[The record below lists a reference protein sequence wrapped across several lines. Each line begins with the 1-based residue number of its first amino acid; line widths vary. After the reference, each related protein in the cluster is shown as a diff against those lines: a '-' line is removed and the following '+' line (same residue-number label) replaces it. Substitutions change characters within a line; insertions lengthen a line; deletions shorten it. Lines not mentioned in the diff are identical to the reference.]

1 MTVTIT
7 DGVNQLAINPDGTAA
22 RYALALVLLF
32 ITFACIAVV
41 RFVNRGSA
49 RSVML

>member
-22 RYALALVLLF
+22 RYGLALVLLL
-32 ITFACIAVV
+32 ITFACIAIV

-49 RSVML
+49 RSLQ